1 MGDVGGL
8 VRAIAKEMNINM
20 TESLAPEKSP
30 IVTKLLNPVV
40 DYFVEMSPKV
50 IEKKQKKL
58 EKMLK
63 KQRKEEEKEHNRM
76 RKELVK
82 LKKLQSAAKNGNK
95 LSSKEKALLDKF
107 TKETADEIEAKLKSK
122 VEQVIFNNKRHILDR
137 Q

>member
-30 IVTKLLNPVV
+30 VVTKLLNPVV

-58 EKMLK
+58 EKILK
-63 KQRKEEEKEHNRM
+63 KQREKEEKEHKRM
-76 RKELVK
+76 RKQLGK
-82 LKKLQSAAKNGNK
+82 IKKVQSAASKGK
-95 LSSKEKALLDKF
+95 QPSPKEKALLDKY
-107 TKETADEIEAKLKSK
+107 TKETTDEIEAKLKSK
-122 VEQVIFNNKRHILDR
+122 VDEVVFNNKRHSVDR
-137 Q
+137 G